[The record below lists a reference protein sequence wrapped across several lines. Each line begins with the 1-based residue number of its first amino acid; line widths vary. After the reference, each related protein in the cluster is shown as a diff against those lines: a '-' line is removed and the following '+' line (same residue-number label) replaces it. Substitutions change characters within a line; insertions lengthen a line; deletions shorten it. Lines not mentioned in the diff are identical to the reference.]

1 MIKLNFSNN
10 NGNELFSS
18 DTIEDVKRIL
28 DFYGYNYKVVNF
40 ESYGMMR
47 WNEYRFSDEVYYEVE
62 AQDFDVKIFIKN
74 PTDEDYAKLNFIFS
88 GWSMMVICNG
98 RYISDYEYDV
108 ENSDNIFPDYDR
120 KNVVQWIKNECKRV
134 NKYIDIDKKIKNNA
148 ELDYNVDEIC
158 SSTTIGQLIE
168 NIRYIV
174 SEF

>member
-40 ESYGMMR
+40 KSYGMMG
-47 WNEYRFSDEVYYEVE
+47 WSEERFSDEIYYEVE

-88 GWSMMVICNG
+88 GWSMMIICDG

-134 NKYIDIDKKIKNNA
+134 NKDIDIDKKIKNNA

-158 SSTTIGQLIE
+158 SSATVGQLIE